1 MFYKKNKENSEF
13 SHEDLQN
20 ILTGVKE
27 LSMDDLAKVFGGL
40 GGGGGGGDEREEYTL
55 DEAEIEKDIF
65 GSKF

>member
-1 MFYKKNKENSEF
+1 MFKKNSQEKTEF
-13 SHEDLQN
+13 TREELQD

-27 LSMDDLAKVFGGL
+27 LSMDDLAKVFGGVHA
-40 GGGGGGGDEREEYTL
+40 GDEREEYTL

>member
-27 LSMDDLAKVFGGL
+27 LSMDDLAKVFGGM
-40 GGGGGGGDEREEYTL
+40 GHGGGDEREEYTL

>member
-1 MFYKKNKENSEF
+1 MFNKKRKQENSEF
-13 SHEDLQN
+13 SREELQD

-27 LSMDDLAKVFGGL
+27 LSMDDLAKVFGGVHA
-40 GGGGGGGDEREEYTL
+40 GDEREEYTL